1 MSYYTFFTVPHDY
14 RDSRDD
20 ATLQRS
26 LENGKMSIA
35 KDKSMLKAAMIDAYY
50 KEDFTEATKSIG
62 WTWDSL
68 IMDMTLVEN
77 YDMALYARSLK
88 DGVASFN
95 HADCDDKYQ
104 IEENIKRNKEQLAN
118 AYGDLLCL
126 SRVRFKDDDDH
137 SDVAHTESD
146 YLLYDYQTSINNIIR
161 QVRDIIEENSKFQ
174 LWLDCW
180 DSKETEGERYDREHP
195 EESETGDAQEDV
207 GEEYHP
213 MELKTNTAQ
222 DNEKSDAMQ
231 TPSEANPMLSD
242 DKMELPKK
250 SGKCP
255 VDTREL
261 SIENG
266 EMRVKTNI

>member
-20 ATLQRS
+20 ATLQRN
-26 LENGKMSIA
+26 LENRKMSIA
-35 KDKSMLKAAMIDAYY
+35 KGKSMLKAAMIDAYY

-68 IMDMTLVEN
+68 IMDMTLAEN

-104 IEENIKRNKEQLAN
+104 IEEDIKRNKEQLAN

-146 YLLYDYQTSINNIIR
+146 YLLYDYQTSINDIIHR
-161 QVRDIIEENSKFQ
+161 VRDIIEENSKFQ

-195 EESETGDAQEDV
+195 EESETGDAQ
-207 GEEYHP
+207 
-213 MELKTNTAQ
+213 

-242 DKMELPKK
+242 DKMELPK
-250 SGKCP
+250 
-255 VDTREL
+255 RAA
-261 SIENG
+261 
-266 EMRVKTNI
+266 R